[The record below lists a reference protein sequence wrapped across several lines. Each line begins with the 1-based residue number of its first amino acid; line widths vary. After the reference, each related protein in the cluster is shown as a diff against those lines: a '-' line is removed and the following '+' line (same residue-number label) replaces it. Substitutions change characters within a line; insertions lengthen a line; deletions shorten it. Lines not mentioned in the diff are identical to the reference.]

1 MSIKASTREEAFR
14 FLDRKKVLKE
24 NREYSERAGYPTYF
38 PYGDSSIDYRVTD
51 LGCRIEVVRDGEAQ
65 NIWILDEE
73 PKSVTMTIGLIE
85 TKKVLSSITI
95 NEVKE
100 LTYENVVGFVYEA
113 LDDGKPG
120 IIYHIKDGTTVSFHV
135 NEIAY
140 TLMK

>member
-1 MSIKASTREEAFR
+1 MC
-14 FLDRKKVLKE
+14 V
-24 NREYSERAGYPTYF
+24 
-38 PYGDSSIDYRVTD
+38 
-51 LGCRIEVVRDGEAQ
+51 EVVRDGEAQ

-113 LDDGKPG
+113 LDDGKLG
-120 IIYHIKDGTTVSFHV
+120 IIYHTKDGTTVSFHV